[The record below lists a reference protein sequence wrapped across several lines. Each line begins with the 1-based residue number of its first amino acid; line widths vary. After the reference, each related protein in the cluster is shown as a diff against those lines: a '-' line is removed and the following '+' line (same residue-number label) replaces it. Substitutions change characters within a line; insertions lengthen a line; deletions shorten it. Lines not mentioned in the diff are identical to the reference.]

1 MSPLNKLLNI
11 QYFISREG
19 LWLKCDFHYNS
30 ILLKF
35 NSIELVLTQG
45 DQILRFIIF
54 VIIFN
59 IHLSVSHLS
68 ARDIRVDPTS
78 GDDSSTFGPVK
89 SISRAIRIAKPGD
102 TIHLLPIVYRD
113 YAGFYGVQGE
123 PGKPITLDGHGA
135 ILEGSDPLDPKQ
147 WQEVQPGLFR
157 CSNLLPHLN
166 NAIISRWFFLWNG
179 KMNHMGRTSK
189 GPSAPLKK
197 PEELESGEWTF
208 IEDVSRKQSESN
220 KIFGDFYLKLSPG
233 MELAKANI
241 FVPTRSAGVQ
251 FSSNKENHNAHLI
264 IRNLTAT
271 HPYNDGF
278 NIHGHCEDVLF
289 ENIRAIECGDDGISA
304 HETAQYRVD
313 GFVSIGNSTGICDTG
328 DSQTSYNRV
337 FIRDCL
343 GFDLYFLDTGRYSLS
358 NAVVLSSAARTLH
371 VTGREKKY
379 RPCSLKIDNVYIRRM
394 TDANEVRVSKHSR
407 FDARRLTLQG
417 LKFQATGGEVK
428 LHNSMIKSEPKAK
441 QKPPRYDYIAAT
453 ESRGPLVSEVILWRD
468 VRWIADHNIYDVSM
482 FRFDKTT
489 YTKSNFSEFQTLT
502 GQDTHSH
509 FQISAANNEKTG
521 ADLRMLEKLVVPEND
536 QPLLRIP

>member
-1 MSPLNKLLNI
+1 MKHKF
-11 QYFISREG
+11 Y
-19 LWLKCDFHYNS
+19 YNS

-35 NSIELVLTQG
+35 KSDLLVFERG
-45 DQILRFIIF
+45 DWKLRFIIIA
-54 VIIFN
+54 IIFN
-59 IHLSVSHLS
+59 VILSASLLL
-68 ARDIRVDPTS
+68 ARDIRVDPES
-78 GDDSSTFGPVK
+78 GDDSSTVGPVR

-113 YAGFYGVQGE
+113 YAGFYGVQGK

-135 ILEGSDPLDPKQ
+135 TLEGSEPLDPKQ
-147 WQEVQPGLFR
+147 WQEVKPGLFR
-157 CSNLLPHLN
+157 CGNLLPHLD
-166 NAIISRWFFLWNG
+166 NAIIGRWFFLWNG

-197 PEELESGEWTF
+197 PEDLQPGQWTF
-208 IEDVSRKQSESN
+208 VEDLTRKQSNSQ
-220 KIFGDFYLKLSPG
+220 KIYGDFYIKLSPG
-233 MELAKANI
+233 QELAEENI

-251 FSSNKENHNAHLI
+251 FSNNKGKHNAHLV

-313 GFVSIGNSTGICDTG
+313 GFTSIGNSTGICDTG
-328 DSQTSYNRV
+328 ASETSYNRV

-371 VTGREKKY
+371 VTGRENKD
-379 RPCSLKIDNVYIRRM
+379 RPCSLKLNNVYIRRV
-394 TDANEVRVSKHSR
+394 TNANEVRVSKNSI
-407 FDARRLTLQG
+407 FDARRLTLLG

-428 LHNSMIKSEPKAK
+428 LHESLISSESATKGKPARYEYIEATKS
-441 QKPPRYDYIAAT
+441 Q
-453 ESRGPLVSEVILWRD
+453 GPLASEIILWRD

-482 FRFDKTT
+482 LRFDKTV
-489 YTKSNFSEFQTLT
+489 YTMKNFLEFQMRT
-502 GQDTHSH
+502 GQDAHS
-509 FQISAANNEKTG
+509 QLLIPAANNGTVG
-521 ADLRMLEKLVVPEND
+521 ADLKSLKKLVVPISD
-536 QPLLRIP
+536 QPLLQIP